1 MTAEVVRGGDVAGGM
16 GVNLPDVE
24 TSLPSL
30 TPHDH
35 GCLEAALNAGV
46 DAFSLSFVRRAQDVV
61 GLRQRMAKLGRVVPI
76 IAKLEKA
83 QAVVPEMLC
92 AILEVADAV
101 MIARGDLGAET
112 APEKVPVLQKEIL
125 RAARGAGVPAI
136 TATEMLESMI
146 HEPRPTR
153 AEAAD
158 VANAVYDGSDA
169 VMLSAETAVGDH
181 PALAVAACSR
191 IIDEAER
198 HGDFRA
204 AWATAPCQPKT
215 RDPVADAVA
224 EAAAAAGEH
233 LRAAAIVCFTQTG
246 RTARL
251 VARHRPATPILALT
265 PRLGGGAG
273 ALPRVGRRSARR
285 PGAAGRSRGGGA
297 PRRAVG
303 AASRAGEGGR
313 SHRCHSRRA
322 GGRATA
328 HQPDARPPRGKLRA
342 DGAASS
348 AGGRELEPE
357 LQVQAEIGDLRI
369 APVVLPEVEAH
380 PGTSGNRGEHPDGP
394 VERSRADVRVGEA
407 RERRAVEPGGPAQGE
422 PPSERRAAFDKHTP
436 GVVTPDTE
444 PTPGGVEPAVAN
456 ADPQLGSALPPG
468 SEPAHAGVPPAAAAQ
483 GALLSGGRL
492 QRDRPS
498 VLGPQP
504 PPKRPRHGQAHVPE
518 P

>member
-1 MTAEVVRGGDVAGGM
+1 MDTRGESSRRVKIVATLGPASASQEAVRALADAGVNVFRLNAAHLKPEGIRPLVDLARGAEDAAGHPLGVFLDLAGPKLRVAKRLARTTLTDGARATLGGSESTAEISVEGMDPASECPVGSRVLIHDGKVVLRVVSVGEGLVTAEVVRGGDVAGGM

-24 TSLPSL
+24 TSVPSL

-92 AILEVADAV
+92 AIIEVADAV

-224 EAAAAAGEH
+224 EAAAAAGER

-265 PRLGGGAG
+265 PRPEVAR
-273 ALPRVGRRSARR
+273 ALCLVWGVDPRVAREQPDDHEEVVHLAEQSALHH
-285 PGAAGRSRGGGA
+285 GLA
-297 PRRAVG
+297 
-303 AASRAGEGGR
+303 RAG
-313 SHRCHSRRA
+313 
-322 GGRATA
+322 
-328 HQPDARPPRGKLRA
+328 
-342 DGAASS
+342 
-348 AGGRELEPE
+348 
-357 LQVQAEIGDLRI
+357 DLI
-369 APVVLPEVEAH
+369 VVTHGAPVVAQPL
-380 PGTSGNRGEHPDGP
+380 TNLM
-394 VERSRADVRVGEA
+394 RVH
-407 RERRAVEPGGPAQGE
+407 R
-422 PPSERRAAFDKHTP
+422 
-436 GVVTPDTE
+436 
-444 PTPGGVEPAVAN
+444 VA
-456 ADPQLGSALPPG
+456 S
-468 SEPAHAGVPPAAAAQ
+468 
-483 GALLSGGRL
+483 
-492 QRDRPS
+492 
-498 VLGPQP
+498 
-504 PPKRPRHGQAHVPE
+504 
-518 P
+518 